1 MSIVVIALHDPL
13 SPAAPMAVRV
23 FLVCRTS
30 RVMIIKVRMTSKE
43 TETERCG
50 RMTTTIAD
58 PELHWSH
65 PMAWRVSIMI
75 PVAILMPLAL
85 SVAADS
91 WRT

>member
-1 MSIVVIALHDPL
+1 MSIVVIVLHDPL

-58 PELHWSH
+58 PELQSH

-85 SVAADS
+85 SVTADS